1 MVSRKNASTN
11 DWICRYLCLL
21 LVPLHS
27 FGLVRYGRIINT
39 GNIVTR
45 IAPEYLH
52 HGNTSANNHSWYQVS
67 IDSFTRYA
75 GLDRLTLASQIRSYW
90 DAEKSIADASQIN
103 VKNDLYL
110 SLTTN
115 LNVGFGV
122 EWNHLSGGDVPTI
135 VNESGYQ
142 YSIVIRWQW

>member
-1 MVSRKNASTN
+1 MVSGKNTCKN
-11 DWICRYLCLL
+11 DWKYCYLFLL
-21 LVPLHS
+21 LVPLNG

-67 IDSFTRYA
+67 IDSFTRYT
-75 GLDRLTLASQIRSYW
+75 GLDRLTLASQIRTYW
-90 DAEKSIADASQIN
+90 DAENSIADASQIN

-110 SLTTN
+110 SVTSN

-122 EWNHLSGGDVPTI
+122 EWNHLSGDSAATI
-135 VNESGYQ
+135 VNASGYQ